1 VSASALAWIDE
12 ALADLEANALHR
24 TLVEIESPPGPV
36 VRIAGRSYL
45 CFASNDY
52 LGLAA
57 DDRLRRGAVQAI
69 DTFGSGAGGSRLITG
84 NSSLHRRL
92 ERELAALKGCED
104 AVVFAAG
111 YLANL
116 GTISAL
122 VGRGDAVFSDVL
134 NHASII
140 DGCRLSGAA
149 ISIYPH
155 GDVQALAALLA
166 ESTARRRLIVT
177 DSVFSMD
184 GDLAPLPELV
194 QLAAE
199 NGAMLMVDEAH
210 ATGVLGENGGGAVEH
225 FGLSGSVPIVMG
237 TLSKALGAQG
247 AFVAGDAPLID
258 YLRNRARAF
267 VFTTALAPPA
277 VGAALAALAVVRTE
291 PERRR
296 WLRAL
301 AAQLREGL
309 RALGY
314 RVPGGETA
322 IVPVLVGEVE
332 RALALSAALRQRG
345 IFVPAI
351 RPPTVPP
358 GRARLRLSLSA
369 AHTEAQVQETLAA
382 FAAVRELVPC

>member
-1 VSASALAWIDE
+1 
-12 ALADLEANALHR
+12 
-24 TLVEIESPPGPV
+24 V

-52 LGLAA
+52 LGLAG
-57 DDRLRRGAVQAI
+57 DERLRRGAVEAI
-69 DTFGSGAGGSRLITG
+69 NAFGTGAGGSRLITG

-122 VGRGDAVFSDVL
+122 VGRGDAVFSDAL
-134 NHASII
+134 NHASIV

-155 GDVQALAALLA
+155 GDVRALATLLA
-166 ESTARRRLIVT
+166 ERPAGRRLIVT

-184 GDLAPLPELV
+184 GDLAPLPALAR
-194 QLAAE
+194 LAAE
-199 NGAMLMVDEAH
+199 HGAMLMVDEAH

-225 FGLSGSVPIVMG
+225 FGLGGRVPIIMG

-247 AFVAGDAPLID
+247 AFVAGSASLID

-267 VFTTALAPPA
+267 VFTTGLSPAA
-277 VGAALAALAVVRTE
+277 VGAALAALAIVRTE

-296 WLRAL
+296 RLHTL

-309 RALGY
+309 RTLGY
-314 RVPGGETA
+314 RVPPGETA
-322 IVPVLVGEVE
+322 ILPVLVGEAE
-332 RALALSAALRQRG
+332 HALALAAALRERG

-358 GRARLRLSLSA
+358 GSARLRLSLSA
-369 AHTEAQVQETLAA
+369 MHTEAQVQETLAA
-382 FAAVRELVPC
+382 FATLRESLPC